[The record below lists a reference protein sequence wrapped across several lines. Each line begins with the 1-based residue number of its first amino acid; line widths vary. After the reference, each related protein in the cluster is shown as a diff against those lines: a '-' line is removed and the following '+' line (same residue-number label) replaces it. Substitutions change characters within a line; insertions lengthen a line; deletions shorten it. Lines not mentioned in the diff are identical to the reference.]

1 MERTGKTLRLCSKIL
16 YRELTHTFVGNYSM
30 NTYPTLYFRDWR
42 SAVSLCHKNRAKIT
56 VLVCEQKPYPRP
68 IQYDFRGG
76 VKAIL
81 YSVNGKPSLSKIP
94 PHSTT
99 DKADSQRTLTYQC
112 NSN

>member
-1 MERTGKTLRLCSKIL
+1 MERSTNNAAEL
-16 YRELTHTFVGNYSM
+16 YRELTHTFVRNHSV

-42 SAVSLCHKNRAKIT
+42 STVSLCHKNRAKIT

-68 IQYDFRGG
+68 IKYDFRSRA
-76 VKAIL
+76 KAIW
-81 YSVNGKPSLSKIP
+81 YSVNSKPSLSKIL

-99 DKADSQRTLTYQC
+99 DKAGSQRTLTYQC